1 MATDITV
8 PVLGESI
15 SEATVATWLKS
26 VGDAV
31 NADEPLLELETDK
44 VTMEVNAPSAGVLTE
59 IAADTGAEVEVGA
72 LLGRIDADATATAAP
87 SDAPAAA
94 PAPAVTAPA
103 PAAAPAV
110 ADAPMSP
117 AVRKLVE
124 DEGLDPTVIPATG
137 REGRLTKG
145 DVLAFLKNGGSA
157 AVATAAP
164 SSSDEAVTQIPSR
177 PAGPREERVG
187 MTRLRKRIAE
197 RLKDAQ
203 NTAAMLTTF
212 NEVDMSAIIGLRTKY
227 RDSFEKAHGVRLG
240 FMSPFVKACITALR
254 EFPAVNAE
262 IDGDE
267 IVYKN
272 HYDIGVAVG
281 TETGLVV
288 PVLRDADQMGFA
300 DIEKNIGDFGRRARD
315 GKLTMDEMTGGTF
328 TITNGGIYGSMLST
342 PILNAPQSGI
352 LGMHNIV
359 ERPWVV
365 DGEVKVRPIMY
376 VALSYDHRIIDGRE
390 AVSFLVRVKQ
400 CIEDPQRIMLD
411 M

>member
-137 REGRLTKG
+137 REGRLN
-145 DVLAFLKNGGSA
+145 FRRQNPYNGGLGYQAASA
-157 AVATAAP
+157 
-164 SSSDEAVTQIPSR
+164 
-177 PAGPREERVG
+177 
-187 MTRLRKRIAE
+187 
-197 RLKDAQ
+197 
-203 NTAAMLTTF
+203 
-212 NEVDMSAIIGLRTKY
+212 
-227 RDSFEKAHGVRLG
+227 
-240 FMSPFVKACITALR
+240 
-254 EFPAVNAE
+254 
-262 IDGDE
+262 
-267 IVYKN
+267 
-272 HYDIGVAVG
+272 
-281 TETGLVV
+281 
-288 PVLRDADQMGFA
+288 
-300 DIEKNIGDFGRRARD
+300 
-315 GKLTMDEMTGGTF
+315 
-328 TITNGGIYGSMLST
+328 
-342 PILNAPQSGI
+342 
-352 LGMHNIV
+352 
-359 ERPWVV
+359 
-365 DGEVKVRPIMY
+365 
-376 VALSYDHRIIDGRE
+376 
-390 AVSFLVRVKQ
+390 
-400 CIEDPQRIMLD
+400 
-411 M
+411 